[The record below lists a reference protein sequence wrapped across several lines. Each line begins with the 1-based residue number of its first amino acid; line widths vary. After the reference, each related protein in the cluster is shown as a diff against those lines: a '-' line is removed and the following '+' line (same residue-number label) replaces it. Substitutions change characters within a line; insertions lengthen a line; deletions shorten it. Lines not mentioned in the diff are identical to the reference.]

1 MTDKQKAKLQA
12 KFDAYATAI
21 SDINDQTDKLSDEF
35 EKVSATYQKAV
46 AKMETKLEALFAKQ
60 DAISEKIRTDD
71 Q

>member
-35 EKVSATYQKAV
+35 EKVSAAYQKAV
-46 AKMETKLEALFAKQ
+46 SKLEAKLEALFGKQ
-60 DAISEKIRTDD
+60 DAVSEKLRDD
-71 Q
+71 SQ